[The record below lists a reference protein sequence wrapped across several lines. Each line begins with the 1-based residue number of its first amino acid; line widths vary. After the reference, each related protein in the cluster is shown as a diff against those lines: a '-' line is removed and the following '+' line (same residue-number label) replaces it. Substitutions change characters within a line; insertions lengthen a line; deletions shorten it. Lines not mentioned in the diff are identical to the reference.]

1 MLSFYLSLLTDES
14 NKIKFEQFY
23 LQYRHTMLWIAEEIR
38 DGHELAE
45 DAVHEA
51 FLRVLDHIQNIF
63 PEKCNKT
70 RSYFVIIVWN
80 IALDMLRKRKQLDEA
95 NIDDQLNIPA
105 DELSDPEMSVRRREN
120 VEQIMKALKRM
131 NQTYTDI
138 LTLHFVHEC
147 SSQEIAQI
155 LNLSPENVRTRLHR
169 GRKQLLSLL
178 KEDDDFGSNKSRR
191 SKNRSGNTRQP

>member
-23 LQYRHTMLWIAEEIR
+23 LQYRHTMLWIAEEIL
-38 DGHELAE
+38 DDHELAE

-70 RSYFVIIVWN
+70 RSYFVIIVRN

>member
-23 LQYRHTMLWIAEEIR
+23 LQYRHTMLWIAEEIL
-38 DGHELAE
+38 DDHELAE

-70 RSYFVIIVWN
+70 RSYFVIIVRN

-178 KEDDDFGSNKSRR
+178 KEDDDFGSNKPRR